1 VDRENERAF
10 YLHHLE
16 TVVLPFW
23 LDRAI
28 DDEYGGYFT
37 CFDVT
42 GKTLVTR
49 EKFTWSQGRM
59 VWVLSKLATM
69 DGIAGYGREEY
80 LGLARPG
87 AEFLMQHAVL
97 DDGHAVFVMDRQGS
111 PKEQVPGAGYDT
123 SIYADCFVIL
133 GLSRYAM
140 AAGDREALDFAH
152 DLYRSVLDRLAS
164 GSYRTEPYPTPEGFK
179 AHGIPMIML
188 NTSYELAGALRALGD
203 EASAQVDARAD
214 QHMREIMDHFVAND
228 LVHET
233 IDTEDHLVPDTLLGR
248 YVNPGHTLED
258 MWFVMHQAL
267 LKDDRDTIARAAR
280 IILRTLEVG
289 WDDEFGGLLLFAD
302 QEGGQPQ
309 GSTAGME
316 DDVMVLKIEND
327 WDNKLWWPHVE
338 GLYATLLAYRLT
350 GDERLLQ
357 WYEKLREYTFR
368 VFPNPDAEVGEW
380 IQIRD
385 RQGRPQD
392 KVVALP
398 VKDPFHIIRALILII
413 ELLRQDTVS
422 S

>member
-1 VDRENERAF
+1 
-10 YLHHLE
+10 
-16 TVVLPFW
+16 
-23 LDRAI
+23 
-28 DDEYGGYFT
+28 
-37 CFDVT
+37 
-42 GKTLVTR
+42 
-49 EKFTWSQGRM
+49 
-59 VWVLSKLATM
+59 
-69 DGIAGYGREEY
+69 
-80 LGLARPG
+80 
-87 AEFLMQHAVL
+87 
-97 DDGHAVFVMDRQGS
+97 
-111 PKEQVPGAGYDT
+111 
-123 SIYADCFVIL
+123 
-133 GLSRYAM
+133 
-140 AAGDREALDFAH
+140 LDFAH

-203 EASAQVDARAD
+203 EASTQVDARAD
-214 QHMREIMDHFVAND
+214 QYMHEIMDHFVADD

-233 IDTEDHLVPDTLLGR
+233 IDTGNHIVPDTLLGR

-258 MWFVMHQAL
+258 MWFVTHQAL

-309 GSTAGME
+309 GSTAGMQ
-316 DDVMVLKIEND
+316 DHPMVRKIEND

-338 GLYATLLAYRLT
+338 GLYATLLAFSLT
-350 GDERLLQ
+350 GDRR
-357 WYEKLREYTFR
+357 LREGYQRLRAYTFAT
-368 VFPNPDAEVGEW
+368 FPNPDAEVGEW

-398 VKDPFHIIRALILII
+398 VKDPFHIIRALVLVI
-413 ELLRQDTVS
+413 ELLGQDMAS
-422 S
+422 G